1 VAFEDTEYSSDAVA
15 TAVKLAARRRRGV
28 HVVVM
33 VTVPNHLPIDAVLPD
48 QERHAEQT
56 IEAARVLGGRRV
68 TGHIE
73 KMRPGQ
79 GGRRIVEE
87 ARDIKARALIMALP
101 RRPRA
106 AGSPF
111 GRTLDT
117 VLADRPCRVIITTEP
132 VKRAPESLSAPA

>member
-1 VAFEDTEYSSDAVA
+1 
-15 TAVKLAARRRRGV
+15 V
-28 HVVVM
+28 HVVVL
-33 VTVPNHLPIDAVLPD
+33 VSVPNHLPIDAQLPD

-56 IEAARVLGGRRV
+56 IEAARVMGGRRV

-73 KMRPGQ
+73 KVRPGQ

-87 ARDIKARALIMALP
+87 AREIKARALIMALP

-111 GRTLDT
+111 GRTLET
-117 VLADRPCRVIITTEP
+117 VLSDRPCRVIITTEP
-132 VKRAPESLSAPA
+132 APRPAESFSGSA